1 MTGYQLSIYGGEG
14 YIAMSNNLK
23 VIQSMITKEVVKVIF
38 YQNYESHFY
47 TGMVTLLILVLQWQR
62 KADPW
67 DFQAGLVYLVSSG
80 PASYMAKLYLKH
92 QRKKELHMWAR

>member
-1 MTGYQLSIYGGEG
+1 
-14 YIAMSNNLK
+14 
-23 VIQSMITKEVVKVIF
+23 MITKEVVKVIF

-47 TGMVTLLILVLQWQR
+47 TGMVMLLILVLQWQR

-80 PASYMAKLYLKH
+80 PASYMSKLYLKH